1 MSVSSPWRWW
11 LLLLPVIGAL
21 AGVYLGAARCCRGSL
36 AGSTSARPRGADAI
50 MLLTGDAETRPFA
63 AAALWKAGWAPRILI
78 STVARDPQ
86 HERTSIPADDEL
98 NLRVLWACGVP
109 PSAVS
114 VLDGQAASTYDE
126 ALAAAAY
133 LGRSAPQRLLVVTN
147 GFHARRARWIFRRVL
162 AGRAAR
168 ITLVAAAKDD
178 LPAEAWWQSAQ
189 GFAVISGEY
198 MKLGFYVLR
207 YSYLSYGVVIVVLWW
222 LSWWVYRRKRLV
234 AKHLGLMV

>member
-1 MSVSSPWRWW
+1 MR
-11 LLLLPVIGAL
+11 
-21 AGVYLGAARCCRGSL
+21 RR
-36 AGSTSARPRGADAI
+36 SARPLSRQGNERLLPLAMVAAASAGHRRVGGRVPGCGAVLPWVARWLDVGAPQGADAI

-178 LPAEAWWQSAQ
+178 LPAEAWWQSAGVCRHQ
-189 GFAVISGEY
+189 RGIHEIG
-198 MKLGFYVLR
+198 VLCAT
-207 YSYLSYGVVIVVLWW
+207 I
-222 LSWWVYRRKRLV
+222 
-234 AKHLGLMV
+234 